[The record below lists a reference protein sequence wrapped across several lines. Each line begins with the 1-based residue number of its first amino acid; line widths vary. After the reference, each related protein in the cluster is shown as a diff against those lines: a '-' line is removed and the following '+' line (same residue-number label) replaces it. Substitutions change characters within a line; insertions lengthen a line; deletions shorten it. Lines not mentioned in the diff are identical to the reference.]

1 MAMNKLQVVSMALQ
15 MLGQKPI
22 AALNSTSDIEISASN
37 AFDLL
42 LPSII
47 QRNSWRFATKI
58 DYLWV
63 SNEIPI
69 LSYWYLIFDLPA
81 DFLETIR
88 LYPQSYCWEIYEG
101 NKIYSNFGTPT
112 LATSGVPITGFAP
125 PAANTLTAVNH
136 GLAIGSPTIIQFS
149 TNDTLPDTVPALTTT
164 NFFYAVGVTAD
175 TFRVYISYT
184 DAAADVNRFAINDAG
199 VGSSVSGYQNNT
211 YIEYVK
217 LPDVD
222 ALPDIFAIYFTYEIA
237 AFLCLS
243 NAQYAQYAQYID
255 GKLAEQRGI
264 AMAWDAKNRPQQGI
278 VSQPII
284 SNRFVSGFLGGP
296 TGGGAGAS
304 G

>member
-63 SNEIPI
+63 SNALPI
-69 LSYWYLIFDLPA
+69 LSYWSLIFDLPA

-88 LYPQSYCWEIYEG
+88 LYPQSYSWEIYED
-101 NKIYSNFGTPT
+101 NKIYSNFGTPS
-112 LATSGVPITGFAP
+112 LVTSSVPITAFAG
-125 PAANTLTAVNH
+125 PAVNELTAVNH
-136 GLAIGSPTIIQFS
+136 GLPIGVPTIVKFS

-164 NFFYAVGVTAD
+164 NFFYAVAINVD
-175 TFRVYISYT
+175 DFFVYISHT
-184 DAAADVNRFAINDAG
+184 DAAADDNRVVINDAG
-199 VGSSVSGYQNNT
+199 IGSSVSGYQNNT

-243 NAQYAQYAQYID
+243 NAQYTQYAQYID

-264 AMAWDAKNRPQQGI
+264 AMAWDAKNRPQQAM

-284 SNRFVSGFLGGP
+284 SNRFVSGFLGS
-296 TGGGAGAS
+296 GAGAS